1 MPRVFTKLMSEP
13 LISQPKSIENLLE
26 TIGERIELHPVY
38 QRDIRWSEE
47 NMCDLITTVMCNG
60 FIPGILL
67 YKLQPGDERVKDTYR
82 TECVD
87 GQHRFF
93 TFKHFFNSQPVTLP
107 GKKPFLIYL
116 PYKEGGRT
124 VHVFY
129 KKTEATEIW
138 EAENRDKRA
147 DYMTEDEKDQFNSFL
162 LDIREIKS
170 PLSLEQRR
178 QLFLSLQKG
187 VPVRGSD
194 LYKNFTTVPI
204 VKFISEEKRWEATAK
219 GLFLSHLSMDP
230 KQYWLH
236 WLIRCYRISQAEDS
250 DSHIKSFML
259 PDSKITEMMKK
270 NNPLLNSTPES
281 EAIFDLRVSRFFAF
295 LTKLPA
301 GVKVTPAQFY
311 AIFIHLID
319 AEVGR
324 EDILVG
330 HMRQWS
336 TEGMDSKQRKM
347 WENRGFSKEEREDWF
362 ERALREI
369 ESIRVP
375 AAEVG
380 VRKSIPKRIRDKVW
394 SKAFGDDE
402 IGECACC
409 KDVIEITS
417 WECAHIVAHKC
428 GGKTEEENLLPT
440 CRSCNRSMGTENLEV
455 FRARYYS

>member
-1 MPRVFTKLMSEP
+1 MSRVFIKLMPEP
-13 LISQPKSIENLLE
+13 AVSQPKCIENLLE
-26 TIGERIELHPVY
+26 TIGERVELHPVY
-38 QRDIRWSEE
+38 QRDIRWSQE
-47 NMCDLITTVMCNG
+47 NMCDLITSVMSNG

-82 TECVD
+82 TECID

-93 TFKHFFNSQPVTLP
+93 TFMHFFNSKPVELP
-107 GKKPFLIYL
+107 GKKPFLIHL

-129 KKTEATEIW
+129 KKNDATEAW

-147 DYMTEDEKDQFNSFL
+147 DYMTEEEKDHFNSFL
-162 LDIREIKS
+162 LDIREIRS

-194 LYKNFTTVPI
+194 LYKNFTNVPI

-219 GLFLSHLSMDP
+219 DIFLSHLSMDP

-236 WLIRCYRISQAEDS
+236 WLVRCYRMSQAEDNDARIKCFKLK
-250 DSHIKSFML
+250 DSQIK
-259 PDSKITEMMKK
+259 EMIAK
-270 NNPLLNSTPES
+270 NHPLLSTTPES
-281 EAIFDLRVSRFFAF
+281 EAIFDLRIIRLFSF
-295 LTKLPA
+295 LTNLPP

-319 AEVGR
+319 AEAGR
-324 EDILVG
+324 EDILSG

-336 TEGMDSKQRKM
+336 TEGMTPKQRKM
-347 WENRGFSKEEREDWF
+347 WENRGFPDEEREEWF
-362 ERALREI
+362 ERAIREI
-369 ESIRVP
+369 ESIRAP
-375 AAEVG
+375 AAEAG
-380 VRKSIPKRIRDKVW
+380 IRKSIPKKIRDRVW

-402 IGECACC
+402 IGECVCC

-417 WECAHIVAHKC
+417 WECAHIIAHKC
-428 GGKTEEENLLPT
+428 GGKTEDDNLLPT